1 MMNTF
6 IYEREKTVFQF
17 LNLRFYFTYSLRYKE
32 SISKS
37 TRGWKE
43 RLFSRNTS
51 MADLGS
57 EVKREVN
64 AGIAT
69 VSRMMER
76 LETRDNSGTSNAP
89 ASNNVDSSV
98 PESDNRQASDT
109 GGDNSLSDTNVKA
122 SCAAGSS
129 SN

>member
-1 MMNTF
+1 MIFSLLTSLF
-6 IYEREKTVFQF
+6 VFVF
-17 LNLRFYFTYSLRYKE
+17 RYKE

-51 MADLGS
+51 MSDLGS

-76 LETRDNSGTSNAP
+76 LETRDNGETRDNSRTDGASV
-89 ASNNVDSSV
+89 SNNLDNSV
-98 PESDNRQASDT
+98 AEPDNRRISESS
-109 GGDNSLSDTNVKA
+109 GDNTLNNTSMQA
-122 SCAAGSS
+122 PCAAGSS

>member
-76 LETRDNSGTSNAP
+76 LETRDNSGTSNAT

>member
-1 MMNTF
+1 
-6 IYEREKTVFQF
+6 
-17 LNLRFYFTYSLRYKE
+17 
-32 SISKS
+32 
-37 TRGWKE
+37 
-43 RLFSRNTS
+43 

-76 LETRDNSGTSNAP
+76 LETRENSRISD
-89 ASNNVDSSV
+89 ASVSDSVNSSV
-98 PESDNRQASDT
+98 QTSDNRQASDPN
-109 GGDNSLSDTNVKA
+109 GDNSLSDTNVKA
-122 SCAAGSS
+122 SPSCAAGSS

>member
-1 MMNTF
+1 MRMKDLIIFSILTSLF
-6 IYEREKTVFQF
+6 IFF
-17 LNLRFYFTYSLRYKE
+17 FRYKE

-51 MADLGS
+51 MSDLGS

-76 LETRDNSGTSNAP
+76 LETGDNDETRDNSRTNGASV
-89 ASNNVDSSV
+89 SNNLDNSV
-98 PESDNRQASDT
+98 TEPDNRQISES
-109 GGDNSLSDTNVKA
+109 GGDTNLHNDNMQA